1 MAKSESR
8 RKAEK
13 TARLMDLLIRTLV
26 ENNASRDEGALA
38 LSSVFA
44 LTIGGMQKAHREMHL
59 AELGKMVDA
68 AKELQG
74 HTGVYDA

>member
-13 TARLMDLLIRTLV
+13 TARLMERLIRALA
-26 ENNASRDEGALA
+26 ELNASRDEGALA

-44 LTIGGMQKAHREMHL
+44 ITIGGMKKDEREFHL
-59 AELGKMVDA
+59 AELGKMVEA
-68 AKELQG
+68 AKDLQG
-74 HTGVYDA
+74 YKGRYDA